1 MRSFRLMALL
11 AMCLMLLAAPVQ
23 AKTTITFWHGMGG
36 ELGEITDEMIKEFN
50 ASQDKYEVKGVYKG
64 NYDEAMTAAIAASA
78 PVEGL
83 SPLTVEVG
91 GAGEAGLAYLWQG
104 SADGGRTWFS
114 SGCAGQGTA
123 TLKVAANKANAEGMV
138 FRCVVTASDGRTAT
152 TEPASILLS

>member
-1 MRSFRLMALL
+1 
-11 AMCLMLLAAPVQ
+11 MLD
-23 AKTTITFWHGMGG
+23 
-36 ELGEITDEMIKEFN
+36 EL
-50 ASQDKYEVKGVYKG
+50 
-64 NYDEAMTAAIAASA
+64 TAAIDASA

-152 TEPASILLS
+152 TEPASISLGEPLTAAIAASACVSSSSCRQILRPGFDAIRKAAGRRVRAA

>member
-64 NYDEAMTAAIAASA
+64 NYDEAMTAAIAAFRA
-78 PVEGL
+78 KQHPNL
-83 SPLTVEVG
+83 IQIFEVG
-91 GAGEAGLAYLWQG
+91 TASMMAAKGAVRPGYEIM
-104 SADGGRTWFS
+104 
-114 SGCAGQGTA
+114 
-123 TLKVAANKANAEGMV
+123 VAAGTPV
-138 FRCVVTASDGRTAT
+138 DTS
-152 TEPASILLS
+152 